1 MSRAREQTTA
11 AESADGERARLVR
24 LYARHTAEPDH
35 RPEAVTPLA
44 DVATVAREQR
54 IVADRRVAGEPLV
67 EVRAEDGAVVVEIVT
82 DDMPFLVQSVLAG
95 VGRVGS
101 SARRLL
107 HPIVVVRRA
116 VTGEIQEVLTEA
128 DPADPPTGALVESWI
143 RVDLE
148 PTDGVTPDQLRDEL
162 LRTLHDVREVVED
175 RDRMVQRMRDLADDL
190 LADELLPRGVRA
202 DPGSERD
209 DLAQFLRWLTDDGHF
224 TFLGYRHYTVEEG
237 AESAPL
243 RPELASGLGVLR
255 RDSLVARSFAPDTSE
270 TRRSDLLILTRAS
283 VPSRVLRPVFPYYVG
298 IRTFDHDGRATGEHR
313 FLGMLTVPALHENV
327 LDIPLVARR
336 VRGAIR
342 RAGYPM
348 ESYSG
353 QQMLEVLSTLP
364 REELFSSTEQTLHDV
379 ATGVLAMAGRRAVR
393 VFLRRD
399 PYRRFVSCLVF
410 LPRDRYTTTSRL
422 AMAEVLLRHLGGT
435 GSDYTARVSEATLA
449 LVHFTVQ
456 TDPSRPEPELDPQ
469 ALQDELTEAAR
480 TWDDRLIDR
489 IGADVGSVPGLLSGI
504 PESYKAAVPP
514 ARAVDD
520 LRRLLALPE
529 GGFDVRLHREVRQGG
544 AGGRSTDTDLRLT
557 LYLADSPVT
566 LTRILP
572 TLQYLGVEVVDEHP
586 SEFVR
591 PDGRRCW
598 LYDFGLRVSEGDDTT
613 APVYAPDRIEQ
624 DFCAAFRSSWSGDA
638 EPDRFSAL
646 VLRAGLHWREAAML
660 RAYARYARQVGSTF
674 GVQYMAD
681 TLLAQPEVARGLVAL
696 FRARFDPT
704 LVEDTREKA
713 HEEALAHISQLID
726 QVTGLDA
733 DRILRGYLAMIT
745 ATLRTNWFRDRS
757 FFSFKIDPSAVPDMP
772 APRPR
777 FEIFVYSPRIEGVHL
792 RFGPVARGGLR
803 WSDRPQDFRTE
814 ILGLV
819 KAQAVKNAVIVP
831 VGAKGGFIV
840 RAARPDPAEVE
851 ACYRTFISGL
861 LDVTDNLATVDGVAE
876 VVPPPDVVRHDGDDS
891 YLVVAADKGTAKF
904 SDVANEVAASYDFW
918 LGDAFASGGSVGY
931 DHKAMGITARG
942 AWESVKRHFV
952 ELGVDTQAQEFTVVG
967 IGDMSGDVFGNGM
980 LLSPHIRLVAA
991 FDHRHVFVDPVP
1003 DAARGFAERERLF
1016 ALPRSSWDDYDRA
1029 AISPGGGVWPRSAKS
1044 VPVGEEMRAAL
1055 GLPAHVTKLSPPELI
1070 RAILLAPADLLW
1082 NGGIGTYVKACTQTH
1097 AAAGDKANDAIRVDG
1112 RELRVKVVGEGGNL
1126 GLTQEGRIEFARAG
1140 GRVNTDAIDN
1150 SAGVDCSDHEV
1161 NIKILLDRLVA
1172 AGELTRADRNAVLVE
1187 MTDEVSALVLQD
1199 NVDQNAV
1206 LGVGRSHA
1214 SEMANVHSRLVAD
1227 LEERT
1232 GLVRSLEVL
1241 PDAAG
1246 FAALEAAGT
1255 GLSSPELSTL
1265 LAHTKLDL
1273 THRLLDSDLLEGSA
1287 FAPRL
1292 PEYFPRPLRERFP
1305 EAIRR
1310 HPLRREIL
1318 GTMLVNEMVDGAG
1331 MTYAFRLAEETAAGP
1346 DDAARAYA
1354 VVTGVYALK
1363 AHWRQIRE
1371 AGLPVD
1377 AADGLVLESRRLL
1390 DRASRWFLSNRP
1402 QPLAVGAEAARFAGQ
1417 VRTLGRRLPDLLAG
1431 REQEAVRNRI
1441 AALVDQGVPEKLAAR
1456 AATSLHA
1463 FGLLDVVELVE
1474 LSERDGEPRDAEE
1487 VALLYYALSDHLGV
1501 DIAQT
1506 SVNALPRGDR
1516 WHQLARLALRD
1527 DLYGSLRS
1535 ITLDAL
1541 REAAPGTSVREAISQ
1556 WERANAS
1563 KLLRARAALQEIAS
1577 AGQLDLATLSVVSRQ
1592 LRGLAR

>member
-11 AESADGERARLVR
+11 AESADDESARLVR
-24 LYARHTAEPDH
+24 LYTRHTPEPERLPDDV
-35 RPEAVTPLA
+35 APLA
-44 DVATVAREQR
+44 DIATVAREQR
-54 IVADRRVAGEPLV
+54 LVAQRRLAGEPLV
-67 EVRAEDGAVVVEIVT
+67 EVRAADGAIVVEIVT

-101 SARRLL
+101 AARRLL
-107 HPIVVVRRA
+107 HPIVVVRRT
-116 VTGEIQEVLTEA
+116 VTGEIREILTEA
-128 DPADPPTGALVESWI
+128 DPDAPPAGSLAESWM
-143 RVDLE
+143 RLDLQ
-148 PTDGVTPDQLRDEL
+148 PTDGLSPDRLRDEL

-175 RDRMVQRMRDLADDL
+175 SDRMLVRMRDLADEL
-190 LADELLPRGVRA
+190 LAEELLPRGVVA
-202 DPGSERD
+202 GPGSERD

-224 TFLGYRHYTVEEG
+224 TFLGYRHYVVDGSGDGT
-237 AESAPL
+237 AL

-255 RDSLVARSFAPDTSE
+255 RDSLVARSFAPDTGE
-270 TRRSDLLILTRAS
+270 TSRKDLLILTRAS

-298 IRTFDHDGRATGEHR
+298 IRTFDHEGNATGEHR

-348 ESYSG
+348 DSYSG

-422 AMAEVLLRHLGGT
+422 AMADVLARHLGGT
-435 GSDYTARVSEATLA
+435 GSDYTARVSEANLA

-456 TDPSRPEPELDPQ
+456 TDPSRPAAEVDLQ
-469 ALQDELTEAAR
+469 TLQDELTEAAR

-489 IGADVGSVPGLLSGI
+489 IGTKVGSVPGLLAGI

-529 GGFDVRLHREVRQGG
+529 KGFDVRLHREVRHGG
-544 AGGRSTDTDLRLT
+544 SGGDVTDTDLRLT

-586 SEFVR
+586 SEFVL

-598 LYDFGLRVSEGDDTT
+598 LYDFGLRVDSAGTD
-613 APVYAPDRIEQ
+613 PVYAPDRVEL
-624 DFCAAFRSSWSGDA
+624 DFCAAFRAAWSGEA

-646 VLRAGLHWREAAML
+646 VLRAGLHWREAAVL
-660 RAYARYARQVGSTF
+660 RAYARYSRQVGSTF
-674 GVQYMAD
+674 GAQYMAD
-681 TLLAQPEVARGLVAL
+681 TLLAQPEVARALVSL

-704 LVEDTREKA
+704 LAEDTRDKA
-713 HEEALAHISQLID
+713 HEEALSRVTTLID
-726 QVTGLDA
+726 EVTGLDA

-745 ATLRTNWFRDRS
+745 ATLRTNWFRERP

-777 FEIFVYSPRIEGVHL
+777 FEIFVYSPRVEGVHL

-831 VGAKGGFIV
+831 VGAKGGFVV

-861 LDVTDNLATVDGVAE
+861 LDVTDNLVGGET
-876 VVPPPDVVRHDGDDS
+876 VPPPDVVRHDGDDS

-931 DHKAMGITARG
+931 DHKAMGITAKG
-942 AWESVKRHFV
+942 AWESVKRHFL
-952 ELGVDTQAQEFTVVG
+952 ELGVDTQSQEITVVG
-967 IGDMSGDVFGNGM
+967 VGDMSGDVFGNGM
-980 LLSPHIRLVAA
+980 LLSEHIRLVAA
-991 FDHRHVFVDPVP
+991 FDHRHVFVDPTP
-1003 DAARGFAERERLF
+1003 DAARGFAERARLF
-1016 ALPRSSWDDYDRA
+1016 ALPRSSWDDYDRS
-1029 AISPGGGVWPRSAKS
+1029 AISPGGGVWPRTAKS
-1044 VPVGEEMRAAL
+1044 VPVGPEMREAL
-1055 GLPAHVTKLSPPELI
+1055 GLPAHVTRLSPPELI
-1070 RAILLAPADLLW
+1070 HAILLSPADLLW
-1082 NGGIGTYVKACTQTH
+1082 NGGIGTYVKASTETH

-1126 GLTQEGRIEFARAG
+1126 GLTQRGRIEFARAG

-1172 AGELTRADRNAVLVE
+1172 AGQLGHEDRNALLVE

-1214 SEMANVHSRLVAD
+1214 GEMANVHARLVAD

-1232 GLVRSLEVL
+1232 GLDRALEVL
-1241 PDAAG
+1241 PDQAR
-1246 FAALEAAGT
+1246 FAALEAAGE
-1255 GLSSPELSTL
+1255 GLSSPSFSTL

-1273 THRLLDSDLLEGSA
+1273 THRLLDTELPEVPA
-1287 FAPRL
+1287 FAARL
-1292 PEYFPRPLRERFP
+1292 AEYFPRPLRARFAD
-1305 EAIRR
+1305 AISR
-1310 HPLRREIL
+1310 HPLRREIV
-1318 GTMLVNEMVDGAG
+1318 GTMLVNEMVDGG
-1331 MTYAFRLAEETAAGP
+1331 GLTYTFRLGEETSAGP
-1346 DDAARAYA
+1346 SDAVRAYA
-1354 VVTGVYALK
+1354 VTTHVFDLPQLWEEA
-1363 AHWRQIRE
+1363 RS
-1371 AGLPVD
+1371 AGLPV
-1377 AADGLVLESRRLL
+1377 AVADRIVRESRRLL
-1390 DRASRWFLSNRP
+1390 DRASRWFLANRP
-1402 QPLAVGAEAARFAGQ
+1402 QPLAVGAETARFGGKVRDLRDRLPELLVGRERDQVAARIEG
-1417 VRTLGRRLPDLLAG
+1417 
-1431 REQEAVRNRI
+1431 
-1441 AALVDQGVPEKLAAR
+1441 LVGEGVPEALAIR
-1456 AATSLHA
+1456 SATALHSYA
-1463 FGLLDVVELVE
+1463 LLDVVELVE
-1474 LSERDGEPRDAEE
+1474 LSERDSEPREPLE
-1487 VALLYYALSDHLGV
+1487 VATLYYALSDHLGV
-1501 DIAQT
+1501 DVAQT
-1506 SVNALPRGDR
+1506 SVSALPRGDR

-1541 REAAPGTSVREAISQ
+1541 REAAPGTPVREAITQ

-1563 KLLRARAALQEIAS
+1563 KLVRARAALQEIAG